1 MTSAKPTV
9 GRLERWRP
17 RNWSLA
23 LKLAAVLLVPT
34 VLGVS
39 LGVARIVEH
48 IHEANDLASVDRFV
62 GLERQVSTVIG
73 QLQQERDQASV
84 FVQNNRTG
92 DADALRTLFGTT
104 DDQINALSNAMNDP
118 ATAGGAART
127 AFGQLRDNLD
137 RLAQLRDQVTGNGIQ
152 APAVIAQYTG
162 LIRPAVVLEA
172 AVNRQLNTPALAGF
186 ATALTALTSARE
198 QIALEHSVIGVAIAR
213 GEMLPPDADTV
224 HGADAQLSAAVD
236 QFRAALTAD
245 QQNRFAGFVDSPGA
259 NQRQQLKQTALSRVG
274 PKGQLGIAPTDW
286 DRVSG
291 SALEELRTSADG
303 LRGELSSTSA
313 GQQES
318 ARNAAGVD
326 SVILLLALLA
336 GAAVLFLVGRSM
348 IKPLRVLRAS
358 ALDVADRR
366 LPKAVADMRAG
377 DTVDTAVEPVPVYTH
392 EEIGQVARAFDEVH
406 GQAVRLAAEQ
416 ATLQTNVSNM
426 FVNLSRR
433 SQGLVERQLRLIEQL
448 ERNEQDAEQLDN
460 LFQLDHLATRMRRNS
475 ENLLVLAGSE
485 LGKRGGAPVPVVDV
499 LRAAVSEIEQY
510 QRVVVQQPPQA
521 SITGRAASDMVH
533 LVAELLDNATAFSP
547 PDSQVVISSTLTS
560 AGGVLVEIADQGVG
574 MPGQELIAANN
585 RLAEPS
591 EVDVSASRR
600 MGLFV
605 VGRLGT
611 KHGVHVRLAGSDQ
624 SRAATGG
631 VTASV
636 WVPAALIAAVGAP
649 GRPGAPADLATGV
662 TRAGVQAPVGSR
674 GGDALVN
681 GAGLNGFGVPS
692 AEPAGRRDGAT
703 PPSGP
708 GLDAA
713 GAAGTAAA
721 AGAVGSAGADAR
733 ATGATRAA
741 SELPRRSPGEL
752 SRRGDS
758 DPARRPAGDEADDP
772 ARRATGGEPDRLPRR
787 SAGASLGDGPGG
799 PGSRPAARRPDAR
812 AGATP
817 AGAGEIGGDP
827 VGADGGPGGPGTAN
841 GFSGSNATRGTHG
854 LRPAPGDARPESDG
868 PGADQLRPPA
878 ERPTAGGRRLP
889 QRPYL
894 RGSRPPGEAPPPPP
908 PGLEPAVEA
917 PATGAHSLNEI
928 APDLTGPQPVV
939 DGPRHEPTEESRPPQ
954 RWPADQRPGPASDR
968 FPAGPPPARR
978 SAPEPPSRE
987 RRPAGPV
994 TPRRP
999 RNPSDLPVAG
1009 AEGATAAAAGGSDG
1023 EARPPG
1029 SESPIF
1035 EEMASAWFRENR
1047 EPDLPAE
1054 QPDVPSAQAGPVP
1067 AAERASAHSGGRGD
1081 GQPEG
1086 GWDSGEPLLRP
1097 MPDDAEPA
1105 ELTTAGL
1112 PRRRPRS
1119 QLIPGGSSEQNGV
1132 PPAVFPARSAEQVR
1146 GRLASYQQGVRQGR
1160 ESRHRRAEPDTANAG
1175 ARQGRQGQH
1184 DYEEETP

>member
-9 GRLERWRP
+9 GLVERWQP

-34 VLGVS
+34 LLGVS

-48 IHEANDLASVDRFV
+48 TQEANDLASVDRFV
-62 GLERQVSTVIG
+62 GLERQVSGVIG

-92 DADALRTLFGTT
+92 DPNALRTLFGAT
-104 DDQINALSNAMNDP
+104 DDQVNALSNAMNDP

-162 LIRPAVVLEA
+162 LIEPATVLEA

-198 QIALEHSVIGVAIAR
+198 QIALEHAVIGVAVAR

-224 HGADAQLSAAVD
+224 HGADAQLGAAVD
-236 QFRAALTAD
+236 QYRAALTAD
-245 QQNRFAGFVDSPGA
+245 QQKRFAGFVDSPAA
-259 NQRQQLKQTALSRVG
+259 NQRQQLKQTALSRVNA
-274 PKGQLGIAPTDW
+274 KGQLGISPADW
-286 DRVSG
+286 DKATA
-291 SALEELRTSADG
+291 SALAELRTSADG
-303 LRGELSSTSA
+303 LRGELGTTSA
-313 GQQES
+313 GQQDA

-336 GAAVLFLVGRSM
+336 AAAVLFLVGRSM
-348 IKPLRVLRAS
+348 IKPLRILRVT

-377 DTVDTAVEPVPVYTH
+377 EKVDTAVEPVPVYTV
-392 EEIGQVARAFDEVH
+392 EEFGQVARAFDEVH

-485 LGKRGGAPVPVVDV
+485 LGKRGGAPVPLVDV

-521 SITGRAASDMVH
+521 SITGRVASDMVH
-533 LVAELLDNATAFSP
+533 LVAELLDNATAFSA
-547 PDSQVVISSTLTS
+547 PDTQVVISSTLTS
-560 AGGVLVEIADQGVG
+560 VGGVLVEIADQGVG

-611 KHGVHVRLAGSDQ
+611 KHGVHVRLAGGDQ
-624 SRAATGG
+624 SRASAGG

-636 WVPAALIAAVGAP
+636 SIPVSLIAAAGAP
-649 GRPGAPADLATGV
+649 GRPGTTPVDPATGV
-662 TRAGVQAPVGSR
+662 IRAGVQSR
-674 GGDALVN
+674 GGTTVN

-692 AEPAGRRDGAT
+692 VAPDGRREGASSA
-703 PPSGP
+703 PA
-708 GLDAA
+708 L
-713 GAAGTAAA
+713 GAAAA
-721 AGAVGSAGADAR
+721 AGALGALGAADVAGGREARVNGSARGAA
-733 ATGATRAA
+733 
-741 SELPRRSPGEL
+741 ELPRRGGPSDGAELPRRAARSDAADPPRDVAPPDAADLPRRATPNDPTEAPRRTNGAPDRRPTRDEAPDPGRGVPDNGQGGLPRRAAGSSPGE
-752 SRRGDS
+752 GV
-758 DPARRPAGDEADDP
+758 
-772 ARRATGGEPDRLPRR
+772 
-787 SAGASLGDGPGG
+787 GAS
-799 PGSRPAARRPDAR
+799 GSRPPVTPPASRPVEQTGASRPPADQPTGAARR
-812 AGATP
+812 
-817 AGAGEIGGDP
+817 
-827 VGADGGPGGPGTAN
+827 V
-841 GFSGSNATRGTHG
+841 
-854 LRPAPGDARPESDG
+854 
-868 PGADQLRPPA
+868 
-878 ERPTAGGRRLP
+878 P

-894 RGSRPPGEAPPPPP
+894 RGSRPPGQAPPPPP
-908 PGLEPAVEA
+908 IQEPAVEA

-928 APDLTGPQPVV
+928 AAERTGPPAADGGARYEAIAQERRPVERRS
-939 DGPRHEPTEESRPPQ
+939 P
-954 RWPADQRPGPASDR
+954 DQAPV
-968 FPAGPPPARR
+968 PPPGAEQRR
-978 SAPEPPSRE
+978 PAAPPPRRAAPEPPPRE
-987 RRPAGPV
+987 RPPARPL
-994 TPRRP
+994 TDRRP
-999 RNPSDLPVAG
+999 RNPADLPIAG
-1009 AEGATAAAAGGSDG
+1009 AAGGASG
-1023 EARPPG
+1023 GGASGGGSRPPG

-1035 EEMASAWFRENR
+1035 EEMASAWFRENW
-1047 EPDLPAE
+1047 EPDRPGD
-1054 QPDVPSAQAGPVP
+1054 QSDVPPVRAGQGPDGGY
-1067 AAERASAHSGGRGD
+1067 SGNGDGAGRGD
-1081 GQPEG
+1081 AGGGQG
-1086 GWDSGEPLLRP
+1086 DWNAGEPLLRP
-1097 MPDDAEPA
+1097 MPETAAPV
-1105 ELTTAGL
+1105 ELTGAGL
-1112 PRRRPRS
+1112 PRRQRGS
-1119 QLIPGGSSEQNGV
+1119 QLIPGGSKEQNGV
-1132 PPAVFPARSAEQVR
+1132 PPANFPARSAEQVR

-1160 ESRHRRAEPDTANAG
+1160 ESRHRREEPDTANANAG
-1175 ARQGRQGQH
+1175 ARHGQH
-1184 DYEEETP
+1184 NYEEDTQ